1 MILIDEVKTM
11 QNYDRQNLMRALSK
25 HKLNQIGTEESP
37 VSLPTKA
44 NIYDLAYKH
53 GLGDVLDREIP
64 EPKDMDEMN
73 EQIQTIEEVIKSMR
87 AHIQTQYRR
96 LTRRSMK
103 GVLL

>member
-1 MILIDEVKTM
+1 M
-11 QNYDRQNLMRALSK
+11 QNYDRQNLMRALAK
-25 HKLNQIGTEESP
+25 HKLHQVGTEEHSVP
-37 VSLPTKA
+37 LTDKA
-44 NIYDLAYKH
+44 NVYELAYKH

-73 EQIQTIEEVIKSMR
+73 EQIQTIDEVIKSMR

-96 LTRRSMK
+96 LSRSRMK